1 MSLEN
6 PNKFLVSVLEFPV
19 IVLWIFLEAFALL
32 SVSLVHILDLN
43 VQQMVPGIHIQN
55 ARGM

>member
-1 MSLEN
+1 MSPEN
-6 PNKFLVSVLEFPV
+6 LSKYLVSVLEFLV
-19 IVLWIFLEAFALL
+19 IVLWIFLEVFALL